1 MEGWLIMA
9 LLKAVKTNYGI
20 DATYWNIA
28 SVNENFNDKTLE
40 VVMFGY
46 ISQEVRASDLAP
58 VSWQNITLIN
68 NDYIQDATRTLV
80 YPVLKAK
87 YFSDAQDC

>member
-1 MEGWLIMA
+1 MA

-20 DATYWNIA
+20 DATYWNIGA
-28 SVNENFNDKTLE
+28 INTDFKNKTIE

-46 ISQEVRASDLAP
+46 LSQDNKNANAEP
-58 VSWQNITLIN
+58 VAWKNITLSDD
-68 NDYIQDATRTLV
+68 DYIADATRALV